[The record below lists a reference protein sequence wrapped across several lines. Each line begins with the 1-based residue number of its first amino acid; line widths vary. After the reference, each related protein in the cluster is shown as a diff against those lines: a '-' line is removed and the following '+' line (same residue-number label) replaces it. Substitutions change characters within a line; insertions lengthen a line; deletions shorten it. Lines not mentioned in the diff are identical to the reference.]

1 MKKESTKLPCDRRIL
16 LITVILM
23 AVGASLVASA
33 SSYFA
38 TAKFAD
44 PYFLLKRH
52 LVRLLIAGGFLFVAM
67 HIDYRVFRKLSPVAF
82 TVGVGLLLGLF
93 VFGHAIRDTVRWYH
107 IEALQMTVQPA
118 EMTRLSLVFFLAYWV
133 ARKGREIEDFK
144 RGFLPAAIAI
154 VAVLGLMAAQP
165 NYGSAVATAIITFLM
180 LFLGGARVRHILL
193 LGLTLVSAAAIRIL
207 SVGYVRERITAYV
220 NRGDGALDWQP
231 YQSLI
236 GFGTGG
242 IFGNG
247 WGESRQKLNWLPD
260 SHTDFIFSILGE
272 EAGLVGT
279 LFVSLLFLLLVLR
292 ALKVSRSGSDRFG
305 QMLVVGIGCSV
316 FVYAMLNMMVTTGLF
331 PVTGLPLPFVSYGG
345 SALVVNAFS
354 IGVLLNVSRTTR
366 TSPVT
371 KARTA

>member
-1 MKKESTKLPCDRRIL
+1 MEKAATRLRCDRRIL

-23 AVGASLVASA
+23 AVGASLVASS

-38 TAKFAD
+38 TAKFSD

-52 LVRLLIAGGFLFVAM
+52 LVRLVIAGLFLLLAM
-67 HIDYRVFRKLSPVAF
+67 HVDYRIYRKLSPVAF

-107 IEALQMTVQPA
+107 IESLQMTVQPS
-118 EMTRLSLVFFLAYWV
+118 ELTRLSLIFFLAYWA
-133 ARKGREIEDFK
+133 ARKGNEIRDFK
-144 RGFLPAAIAI
+144 RGFAPAA
-154 VAVLGLMAAQP
+154 VAVVTVLGLMAAQP
-165 NYGSAVATAIITFLM
+165 NYGSAVATATIAFLI
-180 LFLGGARVRHILL
+180 LFLAGARIGHLLL
-193 LGLTLVSAAAIRIL
+193 LGVGLVTTAGIRLL
-207 SVGYVRERITAYV
+207 SVGYVRERVMAYF
-220 NRGDGALDWQP
+220 NRADGALDWQP

-236 GFGTGG
+236 GLGTGG

-272 EAGLVGT
+272 EAGLIGT
-279 LFVSLLFLLLVLR
+279 LFVSLLFLLLALR
-292 ALKVSRSGSDRFG
+292 ALKVSRHGNDRFG
-305 QMLVVGIGCSV
+305 EMLVVGIGSSV

-354 IGVLLNVSRTTR
+354 IGVLLNVSGTPW
-366 TSPVT
+366 TSSGL
-371 KARTA
+371 KARKP